1 MAKAKNV
8 RKDDC
13 KSASKKTAREDKITF
28 WAHEKIGDFRRP
40 PFGDEA
46 KEECAILLRRLE
58 RGEKLELPQS
68 RPMSSVGS
76 GCHELRIRDRDANWR
91 VIYFID
97 ADAIVVLHI
106 FAKKTQTTPHDV
118 IELCQKRLKT
128 YRDKRAQIER
138 LKKGKPWTH

>member
-13 KSASKKTAREDKITF
+13 NSASKKTAREDKITF

-40 PFGDEA
+40 PFSDAA
-46 KEECAILLRRLE
+46 KEECAVLLRRLE

-68 RPMSSVGS
+68 RSMPSVES
-76 GCHELRIRDRDANWR
+76 GCHELRVRDRDANWR
-91 VIYFID
+91 LIYFID

-118 IELCQKRLKT
+118 ITLCKNRLKI

-138 LKKGKPWTH
+138 LKKGK